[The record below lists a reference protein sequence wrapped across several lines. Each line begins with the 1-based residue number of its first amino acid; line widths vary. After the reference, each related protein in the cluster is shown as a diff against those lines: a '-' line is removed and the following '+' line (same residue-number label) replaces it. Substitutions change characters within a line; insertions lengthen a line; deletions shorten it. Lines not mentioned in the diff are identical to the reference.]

1 MASAFPEHFTV
12 LRAHTLVSGFPLRF
26 TAADAWG
33 DSVVLGT
40 AEGALVTL
48 SPVPASSRRA
58 AHSGGGDGDYHVAST
73 LDGFAPG
80 GVSQLAVLEDEQ
92 LLLCLSDGKL
102 TAHALPGFQ
111 PAAAPGAA
119 SLSRARSVNMFH
131 WDAQRGVLCVA
142 TKRSLLL
149 FRYDD
154 ARSDF
159 APGARDLAVPERVQC
174 VGWAGDGLCLGFK
187 REYVMLNIATGAMG
201 EVFPTGRAG
210 SPAAMAL
217 PPDELLL
224 VRDAVGVPVG
234 HDGKA
239 SAGGA
244 KGVVSWSEAPLAL
257 APCPP
262 FAAGL
267 LPRGVVEL
275 CAVAPQGQRAS
286 GGGAP
291 GSAVQELAVGEGAH
305 LLVASPSGWLL
316 AASSDTVTQ
325 LRPVALAEQVQEL
338 AGSGAFQAALMLC
351 EAAAHQEEPDDGG
364 HRAAAT
370 GGGMTRAAAV
380 ARLRCDVHRRFGFTL
395 FAAGSFSE
403 AMTHFQ
409 SAGAAVAPTQ
419 VLALFPGLLPAEHP
433 HTLSAD
439 AREQQQLVGPKLS
452 AALAALL
459 PYIQAAREAA
469 WQQRRRGGGGVSD
482 DDLRVLDTACVQV
495 MLDCGSPPG
504 DALMRLLILP
514 NAVDLD
520 TGERSLS
527 AAGRHAELVA
537 LYRSRGRH
545 RSALLLLNRL
555 GRAAAATGG
564 SATSQFGP
572 RAVVEYLLAM
582 KQQEEALIL
591 EFSPAVCADSPS
603 DGLALFTR
611 AQPPLPVSVVLPHLR
626 QHAPQLCAPYL
637 EAELR
642 SPRGAAAPA
651 EFHNTLVLLRQEAV
665 SRERAAAGPAWEEG
679 SRSEARVALLA
690 CLADSRVRYAPERLL
705 SRFPGDAQAL
715 ERSLLLRR
723 LGRHTEALRL
733 YVRPQAVDV
742 AGAEAYADEVWAQQQ
757 QQQRQ
762 WQQQSGASQQQPL
775 PPPGGDDP
783 AVEGPSDVYIS
794 LLQVLMEQH
803 GSSTGGGADATSQVL
818 TAALGL
824 LIRRA
829 DRIDGSRALALL
841 PPTLPLAPL
850 LPFFAGALRSAREN
864 RRHASLERALRRR
877 ENLAA
882 RGALAEARDRHVVIH
897 PERMCALCPGRI
909 GGAVF
914 AVFPDNRVAHYTCYV
929 REQPGGKE

>member
-1 MASAFPEHFTV
+1 MAKGAFPDQFTV
-12 LRAHTLVSGFPLRF
+12 LRAHTLVSGFPLRI

-48 SPVPASSRRA
+48 SPVPASTRRA
-58 AHSGGGDGDYHVAST
+58 AGTGGDGDYQVTST
-73 LDGFAPG
+73 LDGFAPA
-80 GVSQLAVLEDEQ
+80 GVTQLAVLEDEA

-102 TAHALPGFQ
+102 TAHSLPGFQ

-119 SLSRARSVNMFH
+119 SLARARSVNMFH
-131 WDAQRGVLCVA
+131 WDPQRGVLCVA

-149 FRYDD
+149 YRYDD
-154 ARSDF
+154 ARADF
-159 APGARDLAVPERVQC
+159 APGARDLAVPERVQS

-210 SPAAMAL
+210 TPAAMAL

-239 SAGGA
+239 SAGGG
-244 KGVVSWSEAPLAL
+244 KGVVAWSEAPLAL

-275 CAVAPQGQRAS
+275 CAVPPQGQRQA
-286 GGGAP
+286 GGAP
-291 GSAVQELAVGEGAH
+291 GTAVQELPVGEGAH

-351 EAAAHQEEPDDGG
+351 EAATHQEEPDDGAP
-364 HRAAAT
+364 RPAAA

-380 ARLRCDVHRRFGFTL
+380 ARLCCDVHRRYGFSL
-395 FAAGSFSE
+395 FAAGSFAE
-403 AMTHFQ
+403 AMAQFQ
-409 SAGAAVAPTQ
+409 AAGTSVSPTQ
-419 VLALFPGLLPAEHP
+419 VLALFPGLLPGEHP
-433 HTLSAD
+433 HNLSAD
-439 AREQQQLVGPKLS
+439 AREQQQQLAGPKLT

-469 WQQRRRGGGGVSD
+469 WQQRRRGATSHGGVSD

-520 TGERSLS
+520 AGERSLS

-564 SATSQFGP
+564 SSTSQFGP

-591 EFSPAVCADSPS
+591 EFSPAVLADSPS

-611 AQPPLPVSVVLPHLR
+611 AQPPLPLAVVLPHLKH
-626 QHAPQLCAPYL
+626 HAPQLCAPYL

-642 SPRGAAAPA
+642 SARGAAAPQ

-665 SRERAAAGPAWEEG
+665 SRERAAAGAGWEES

-690 CLADSRVRYAPERLL
+690 CLADHRVRYAPERLL
-705 SRFPGDAQAL
+705 SRFPSDAQAL

-733 YVRPQAVDV
+733 YVRPQAMDT

-762 WQQQSGASQQQPL
+762 WQQTASAPL
-775 PPPGGDDP
+775 PPHGGDDP
-783 AVEGPSDVYIS
+783 AVDGPSDVYIS
-794 LLQVLMEQH
+794 LLQVLLEEH
-803 GSSTGGGADATSQVL
+803 ASTSGTAATSPVL
-818 TAALGL
+818 AAALSL

-841 PPTLPLAPL
+841 PSSLSLAPL

-864 RRHASLERALRRR
+864 KRHASLERALRRR

-897 PERMCALCPGRI
+897 PDRLCALCPGRI

-929 REQPGGKE
+929 REQPGEQDQS